1 MKLIWIGPER
11 KEYSFFRQY
20 AEGFGIVLTSQ
31 AELLAATDD
40 AGTVMGYLAT
50 MGLNTTQ
57 ELLFFTVF
65 EAYRGK
71 GVSHFL
77 LEQYLRLASHA
88 KMKLCRSVLP
98 KHEPMHRLFVS
109 EGFDLFPGETE
120 FAISFKN
127 LTTSSKYKDFFLGNA
142 PMNVKMFSRLSSREH
157 EDLMDFMTETG
168 ATRAPAFDPTLSS
181 VRFMGGRV
189 FSLMLCDKIQRGIA
203 LTYLF
208 TRQGQPMLL
217 LEHFRALFK
226 IIQSFGESAG
236 EPLLLFDINEEK
248 NRKLASTLAGDMVPV
263 EEKNAEVIAVKN
275 LIPS

>member
-20 AEGFGIVLTSQ
+20 AEGFGISLASQ

-40 AGTVMGYLAT
+40 AGTVLGYLAT

-65 EAYRGK
+65 EAYRNRGI
-71 GVSHFL
+71 SHFL
-77 LEQYLRLASHA
+77 LQQYLRLAAHA

-98 KHEPMHRLFVS
+98 KQDAMQKLFVS
-109 EGFDLFPGETE
+109 EGFELFPGETE
-120 FAISFKN
+120 FAISFKD
-127 LTTSSKYKDFFLGNA
+127 LTTSSKYKDFFVGSG
-142 PMNVKMFSRLSSREH
+142 PVNVKVFSRLSTREH

-168 ATRAPAFDPTLSS
+168 ASRAPAFDPTLSS

-189 FSLMLCDKIQRGIA
+189 FSLMLCDRIQRGIA

-208 TRQGQPMLL
+208 TRQGQAMLL
-217 LEHFRALFK
+217 LEHF
-226 IIQSFGESAG
+226 
-236 EPLLLFDINEEK
+236 
-248 NRKLASTLAGDMVPV
+248 
-263 EEKNAEVIAVKN
+263 VIKSGLEN
-275 LIPS
+275 S